1 MTQTPSSLIAL
12 AFQRGLDAAETD
24 ALARA
29 LAADSALAT
38 EAAAAIRRLSQLT
51 QVVNT
56 LSSTLSLDRLLP
68 EMIALIAELMDAERG
83 SLFLHDPDTDELFS
97 RVMSGE
103 GVTEIRIP
111 AGAGIAGSVF
121 RSGESAIVADAYAD
135 SRFNQEV
142 DKRSGFRTRDILCV
156 PLRDPSRKVVGVAQT
171 LNRRSGRFS
180 DADRG
185 LLEAIGAQAAAALE
199 HARLY
204 ETLERARA
212 EEVKLLEISEAISSD
227 LKLDTLL
234 GRIVTATTELLD
246 AERATL
252 FLFDEERKQLWSK
265 VASGSG
271 EEEMAEI
278 RIPADAGIAGAAF
291 ASGRV
296 QNIPDAYADARFN
309 QEVDRR
315 SGYRTR
321 NILCLPV
328 DDRYGGPVGVLQV
341 LNKRG
346 GAFSPQDIRRL
357 KAFSAQIA
365 IAIANARLFADV
377 MELKNYNESIL
388 KSLTNGVVTLDRN
401 RRVVKM
407 NEAAEKLLR
416 LAQGQAEQKPIVDI
430 FADSNPW
437 ILRSLDYVGRT
448 NGSDYHADTDLKVPE
463 GGTASVNLTVAPLN
477 DLKGATIG
485 YMLIFEDI
493 TREKRVRS
501 TMSRYMAKEVVEKIL
516 EDGTDVTQGT
526 SQVATVLFSDI
537 RKFTTLVERMTA
549 RETVTMLNEYF
560 SDMVEVVFRYG
571 GILDKYI
578 GDAIMATFGA
588 PMSSGN
594 DADNALRVANEMLT
608 ALRVLNIRRR
618 EKNLD
623 PIDIGIGLATGPVLA
638 GSIGS
643 EKRMDYTVIGDSVNL
658 AARLES
664 ANKHYGTS
672 ILLSGETINEA
683 KAPGIVREL
692 DLIRVKGKLQPT
704 AIYEALDHHTPE
716 SFPNLERAI
725 STFQQALA
733 LYRSRRWLD
742 ARSRFADVVSIHPD
756 DGPAKV
762 YIDRCT
768 YYAENPPPDIWD
780 GVWTFTEK

>member
-1 MTQTPSSLIAL
+1 MTITPSSLIGL
-12 AFQRGLDAAETD
+12 AFQRGLDAAETE
-24 ALARA
+24 ALARG
-29 LAADSALAT
+29 LAAQPGLAL
-38 EAAAAIRRLSQLT
+38 EAAQAFRRLSQLV

-56 LSSTLSLDRLLP
+56 LSTTLSLDRLLP
-68 EMIALIAELMDAERG
+68 EMIALFAELMDAERA

-97 RVMSGE
+97 RVLSGD

-121 RSGESAIVADAYAD
+121 RSGESAIVPDAYAD
-135 SRFNQEV
+135 PRFNQEV

-156 PLRDPSRKVVGVAQT
+156 PLRDPSRRVVGVAQT
-171 LNRRSGRFS
+171 LNRRHGRF
-180 DADRG
+180 DDGDRS
-185 LLEAIGAQAAAALE
+185 LLEAIGTQAAAALE

-252 FLFDEERKQLWSK
+252 FLYDGDNKQLWSK

-271 EEEMAEI
+271 NEEMAEI

-296 QNIPDAYADARFN
+296 QNIPDAYADPRFN
-309 QEVDRR
+309 QDVDRR

-346 GAFSPQDIRRL
+346 GSFNPHDIRRL

-407 NEAAEKLLR
+407 NEAAEKLLH
-416 LAQGQAEQKPIVDI
+416 LAQGQAEQKPVSDL

-437 ILRSLDYVGRT
+437 ILKSLDYVGRT
-448 NGSDYHADTDLKVPE
+448 SGNDYHADTDLKLPE
-463 GGTASVNLTVAPLN
+463 GGSASVNLTVAPLN

-485 YMLIFEDI
+485 YMLVFEDI

-516 EDGTDVTQGT
+516 EDGADVTQGT

-560 SDMVEVVFRYG
+560 SDMVEIVFRYG

-594 DADNALRVANEMLT
+594 DADNALQVANEMLR
-608 ALRVLNIRRR
+608 ALRVLNGRRR
-618 EKNLD
+618 DKRLE

-672 ILLSGETINEA
+672 ILLAGETIAEA
-683 KAPGIVREL
+683 KAPGLVREL

-704 AIYEALDHHTPE
+704 AIYEALDHHTPD
-716 SFPNLERAI
+716 SFPDLERVLER
-725 STFQQALA
+725 FRNGVER
-733 LYRSRRWLD
+733 YRARRWHD
-742 ARSRFADVVSIHPD
+742 AHACFSEVLSLRPG
-756 DGPAKV
+756 DGPSRV

-768 YYAENPPPDIWD
+768 YYAETPPPDEWD
-780 GVWTFTEK
+780 GVWTLTEK